1 MKLTHL
7 LTLSLATVVTL
18 GPLLPLVRAEDPDQT
33 AATKEFKRR
42 EENVGRLSIDDQL
55 KIRAAQQKALED
67 PAVKAALENRDK
79 ATIEFRAK
87 LRAAMVAADPAVKP
101 ILEKIAQGTDPGLD
115 LGL

>member
-7 LTLSLATVVTL
+7 LTLSIASAVTL
-18 GPLLPLVRAEDPDQT
+18 GPLLSLVQAEEPNQT
-33 AATKEFKRR
+33 ATMNEFKRR
-42 EENVGRLSIDDQL
+42 EENLGRLSIEDQL
-55 KIRAAQQKALED
+55 KVRAAQQKALEE

-79 ATIEFRAK
+79 AVIEFRAK

>member
-7 LTLSLATVVTL
+7 LTLSIATVATL
-18 GPLLPLVRAEDPDQT
+18 GPLQTFVQAEDPNKT
-33 AATKEFKRR
+33 AVTNEFARR
-42 EENVGRLSIDDQL
+42 EENLGRLSIEDQL
-55 KIRAAQQKALED
+55 KVRAAQQKALEE

-87 LRAAMVAADPAVKP
+87 LRAAMIAADPAVKP